1 MKKLLTYIILTAAAL
16 LTMASCSGRKS
27 EQAKRKQVDT
37 IPMLIQ
43 QVKRCSKLYT
53 AEYKMHKIVTHDDEV
68 RLKGKILQHD
78 YDMALPIGTRKIA
91 IPIDATIKAYV
102 DMAGFGK
109 ENIRRN
115 GKKIEILLP
124 DPRIELTSSR
134 INHGEIKKYV
144 ALMRQDFS
152 DAELADYEQQGR
164 QAIINDIPQTGIT
177 EMAKE
182 SAAKVLVAFF
192 VGMGFD
198 EKDITV
204 TYRKDFTPAEIMKMV
219 ETASDMERKE

>member
-1 MKKLLTYIILTAAAL
+1 MEKLLTYIIIATVSLTI
-16 LTMASCSGRKS
+16 ASCSGRKTA
-27 EQAKRKQVDT
+27 EEKHKQVDT
-37 IPMLIQ
+37 IPMLIM

-53 AEYKMHKIVTHDDEV
+53 AEYKMHKIITHNDEV
-68 RLKGKILQHD
+68 RVKGKILQHD

-182 SAAKVLVAFF
+182 SAAKILVTFF

-219 ETASDMERKE
+219 ETSSDYERKQ

>member
-1 MKKLLTYIILTAAAL
+1 MEKLLTYIIIATVGLTI
-16 LTMASCSGRKS
+16 ASCSGRKTA
-27 EQAKRKQVDT
+27 EEKHKQVDT
-37 IPMLIQ
+37 IPMLIM

-53 AEYKMHKIVTHDDEV
+53 AEYKMHKIITHNDEV
-68 RLKGKILQHD
+68 RVKGKILQHD

-164 QAIINDIPQTGIT
+164 QAIINDIPQTDIT

-182 SAAKVLVAFF
+182 SAAKILVTFF

-219 ETASDMERKE
+219 ETASDMERRE

>member
-1 MKKLLTYIILTAAAL
+1 MEKLLIHIIILATACM
-16 LTMASCSGRKS
+16 TIVSCSGRKA
-27 EQAKRKQVDT
+27 EDEKRKQVDT
-37 IPMLIQ
+37 IPMLIM

-109 ENIRRN
+109 ESIRRN
-115 GKKIEILLP
+115 GRKIEILLP

-182 SAAKVLVAFF
+182 SAAKVLVTFF

>member
-1 MKKLLTYIILTAAAL
+1 MEKLLTYITIATVGLTI
-16 LTMASCSGRKS
+16 ASCSGRKTA
-27 EQAKRKQVDT
+27 EEKHKQVDT
-37 IPMLIQ
+37 IPMLIM

-53 AEYKMHKIVTHDDEV
+53 AEYKMHKIITHNDEV
-68 RLKGKILQHD
+68 RVKGKILQHD

-91 IPIDATIKAYV
+91 IPIDAIIKAYV

-182 SAAKVLVAFF
+182 SAAKVLVTFF
-192 VGMGFD
+192 VGMGFN

-219 ETASDMERKE
+219 ETSSDFERKQ

>member
-1 MKKLLTYIILTAAAL
+1 MEKLLTYIIIATVSLTI
-16 LTMASCSGRKS
+16 ASCSGRKTA
-27 EQAKRKQVDT
+27 EEKHKQVDT
-37 IPMLIQ
+37 IPMLIM

-53 AEYKMHKIVTHDDEV
+53 AEYKMHKIITHNDEV
-68 RLKGKILQHD
+68 RVKGKILQHD

-182 SAAKVLVAFF
+182 SAAKILVTFF
-192 VGMGFD
+192 VGMGFN

-219 ETASDMERKE
+219 ETSSDFERKQ

>member
-1 MKKLLTYIILTAAAL
+1 MKKFLIYIIIATSL
-16 LTMASCSGRKS
+16 LTMASCSGRKT
-27 EQAKRKQVDT
+27 ADKKRKQVDT
-37 IPMLIQ
+37 IPMLIL

-53 AEYKMHKIVTHDDEV
+53 AEYKMHKIVTHNDEV
-68 RLKGKILQHD
+68 RVKGKILQHD

-219 ETASDMERKE
+219 ETASDMERRE

>member
-1 MKKLLTYIILTAAAL
+1 MTLV
-16 LTMASCSGRKS
+16 SCAGRKA
-27 EQAKRKQVDT
+27 EDEKRKQADT
-37 IPMLIQ
+37 IPMLIM
-43 QVKRCSKLYT
+43 QVKMCSKLYT

-109 ENIRRN
+109 ESIRRN
-115 GKKIEILLP
+115 GRKIEILLP

-182 SAAKVLVAFF
+182 SAAKVLVPFF

-204 TYRKDFTPAEIMKMV
+204 TYRKDFSPDEIMKMV
-219 ETASDMERKE
+219 ETASDAERQQ

>member
-1 MKKLLTYIILTAAAL
+1 MACLTAF
-16 LTMASCSGRKS
+16 SCSSRKA
-27 EQAKRKQVDT
+27 EEEKRKQVDT
-37 IPMLIQ
+37 IPMLIT

-53 AEYKMHKIVTHDDEV
+53 AEYKMHKIVTHDDQI

-78 YDMALPIGTRKIA
+78 YDMALPVGSRKIA

-102 DMAGFGK
+102 DMAGFSK

-115 GKKIEILLP
+115 GKQIEILLP

-144 ALMRQDFS
+144 ALLRQDFS

-164 QAIINDIPQTGIT
+164 QAIINDIPLTGIT

-182 SAAKVLVAFF
+182 SAAKVLVPFF
-192 VGMGFD
+192 VGLGYD

-204 TYRKDFTPAEIMKMV
+204 TYRKDFSPEEIKKMV
-219 ETASDMERKE
+219 ETPSDMERKQ

>member
-1 MKKLLTYIILTAAAL
+1 MEKLLTYITIATVGLTI
-16 LTMASCSGRKS
+16 ASCSGRKTA
-27 EQAKRKQVDT
+27 EEKHKQVDT
-37 IPMLIQ
+37 IPMLIM

-53 AEYKMHKIVTHDDEV
+53 AEYKMHKIITHNDEV
-68 RLKGKILQHD
+68 RVKGKILQHD

-182 SAAKVLVAFF
+182 SAAKVLVTFF
-192 VGMGFD
+192 VGMGFN

-219 ETASDMERKE
+219 ETSSDFERKQ

>member
-1 MKKLLTYIILTAAAL
+1 MEKLLTYIIIATVG
-16 LTMASCSGRKS
+16 LTMASCSGRKT
-27 EQAKRKQVDT
+27 ADKKRKQVDT
-37 IPMLIQ
+37 IPMLIL

-53 AEYKMHKIVTHDDEV
+53 AEYKIHKIVTHDDEV

-182 SAAKVLVAFF
+182 SAAKVLVTFF

-219 ETASDMERKE
+219 ETSSDYERKQ

>member
-1 MKKLLTYIILTAAAL
+1 MACLTAF
-16 LTMASCSGRKS
+16 SCSSRKA
-27 EQAKRKQVDT
+27 EKEKRKQVDT
-37 IPMLIQ
+37 IPMLIT

-53 AEYKMHKIVTHDDEV
+53 AEYKMHKIVTHDDQI

-78 YDMALPIGTRKIA
+78 YDMALPVGSRKIA

-102 DMAGFGK
+102 DMAGFSK

-115 GKKIEILLP
+115 GKQIEILLP

-144 ALMRQDFS
+144 ALLRQDFS

-164 QAIINDIPQTGIT
+164 QAIINDIPLTGIT

-182 SAAKVLVAFF
+182 SAAKVLVPFF
-192 VGMGFD
+192 VGLGYD

-204 TYRKDFTPAEIMKMV
+204 TYRKDFSPEEIKKMV
-219 ETASDMERKE
+219 ETPSDMERKQ

>member
-1 MKKLLTYIILTAAAL
+1 MEKLLTYITIATVSLTI
-16 LTMASCSGRKS
+16 ASCSGRKTA
-27 EQAKRKQVDT
+27 EEKHKQVDT
-37 IPMLIQ
+37 IPMLIM

-53 AEYKMHKIVTHDDEV
+53 AEYKMHKIITHNDEV
-68 RLKGKILQHD
+68 RVKGKILQHD

-182 SAAKVLVAFF
+182 SAAKILVTFF

-219 ETASDMERKE
+219 ETSSDFERKQ

>member
-1 MKKLLTYIILTAAAL
+1 MTIV
-16 LTMASCSGRKS
+16 SCSGRKA
-27 EQAKRKQVDT
+27 EDEKRKQVDT
-37 IPMLIQ
+37 IPMLIM

-109 ENIRRN
+109 ESIRRN
-115 GKKIEILLP
+115 GRKIEILLP

-182 SAAKVLVAFF
+182 SAAKVLVTFF